1 MAPIISL
8 ALGLGKLSVG
18 PPYFNPTFLISM
30 LPLLA
35 LLAVGIHARWKR
47 GGLGG
52 QGRTLLLTLAAAA
65 LVGCVTAIVIFHGR
79 GVLAPVGMTLGT
91 WIIFSS
97 LIDPIERL
105 RRRIAIPR
113 AVLGMTIA
121 HIALGIFV
129 FAMTAVQGF
138 TAERDVAL
146 ANGASARAGGYT
158 FQFEGVGRLH
168 GRDYGGSIAKVI
180 VTRDGRAVAVMHPA
194 TRMYWVQHT
203 VTTKSAILFHDGS
216 NILVALGQNLGDGRW
231 SLRLQVRPLVSF
243 IWIAALIMAF
253 GGLLAITD
261 RRYRIEQA
269 RVEETV
275 AALAGGKTP

>member
-1 MAPIISL
+1 

-47 GGLGG
+47 GGLGC

-97 LIDPIERL
+97 LIDPIDRL

-129 FAMTAVQGF
+129 FSMTAVQGF
-138 TAERDVAL
+138 TVERDVAL

-158 FQFEGVGRLH
+158 FQFGGGRTSARTGLRRVARH
-168 GRDYGGSIAKVI
+168 GGRDARWAPCGGDASCDA
-180 VTRDGRAVAVMHPA
+180 H
-194 TRMYWVQHT
+194 
-203 VTTKSAILFHDGS
+203 
-216 NILVALGQNLGDGRW
+216 
-231 SLRLQVRPLVSF
+231 VRGCS
-243 IWIAALIMAF
+243 
-253 GGLLAITD
+253 
-261 RRYRIEQA
+261 
-269 RVEETV
+269 
-275 AALAGGKTP
+275 